1 MRCAVLGRPIHHS
14 LSPALHLAAYRELGL
29 DWTYDRYDVG
39 ETELADFVAA
49 CGPEWRGLSLTMPL
63 KVAALE
69 LGEPDPVA
77 LRVRAANT
85 LIFEADGS
93 RRVHNTDVEGLVV
106 ALHRI
111 GVRTVEHVNL
121 VGSGATARSAVASLP
136 ALGTRHLT
144 LIARNAERAGPVA
157 EFATGLGLEVDTR
170 GFDQPLPAADLLI
183 ATVAA
188 GAIEAD
194 QADRFAA
201 SAPIVFDAIYDPWPT
216 PLAAAADELGRL
228 VVNGLDLLVG
238 QAVVQLRLMTGQD
251 VDPAV
256 LYAAGR
262 AALALRPA

>member
-1 MRCAVLGRPIHHS
+1 MRCAVLGRPIAHS
-14 LSPALHLAAYRELGL
+14 LSPALHRAAYAALGL
-29 DWTYDRYDVG
+29 SDWTYDRYDVG

-77 LRVRAANT
+77 VRVRAANT

-157 EFATGLGLEVDTR
+157 ELATGLGLEV
-170 GFDQPLPAADLLI
+170 
-183 ATVAA
+183 
-188 GAIEAD
+188 
-194 QADRFAA
+194 
-201 SAPIVFDAIYDPWPT
+201 
-216 PLAAAADELGRL
+216 DELGRL